1 MHIFVVIIVVN
12 VYTCGKKGTYGYDT
26 FHTITKTCPCN
37 IQKKKLAE
45 KMKFFTRKILIFFLF
60 LLKT

>member
-1 MHIFVVIIVVN
+1 MFIVSCFKLYLIIQ
-12 VYTCGKKGTYGYDT
+12 KAPEPD
-26 FHTITKTCPCN
+26 ITKTYPCN
-37 IQKKKLAE
+37 IQKKKMAE